1 MKDKFQNF
9 LEAEP
14 PYKKIRINSRQ
25 LEELSTI
32 EHFSIEHYCSVCGKI
47 RTFKSNGNPLKIIKN
62 DYGMVCISH
71 GGQYSYEKF
80 SSEYSNCFLLDFHCQ
95 HDCSEYHYF
104 PIRISGLEIA
114 KIGQYP
120 SYAKEEVSGKIR
132 QYKNIISDY
141 YPELTRALSAYSQNM
156 GVASFVYLRRILEH
170 LINKKYCSY
179 GYSKQIK
186 FVDKLHKVEK
196 KEKIF
201 PDEIKEVKEQIY
213 AVLSKGVHEYD
224 EENCLAMFPSV
235 LFVIERILDEELY
248 VIERKR
254 KAQEAKD
261 AIQNQLKKD
270 NNNG

>member
-1 MKDKFQNF
+1 MKNWMEQF
-9 LEAEP
+9 LLDEP
-14 PYKKIRINSRQ
+14 PYKSVKIDAAQ
-25 LEELSTI
+25 LKGICVEQ
-32 EHFSIEHYCSVCGKI
+32 HFSIEQYCGSCGKQ
-47 RTFKSNGNPLKIIKN
+47 RTFKSIHNELHSILDEYHAHCIGYN
-62 DYGMVCISH
+62 DLTFERYVRN
-71 GGQYSYEKF
+71 YE
-80 SSEYSNCFLLDFHCQ
+80 CCVVLDFQCQ
-95 HDCSEYHYF
+95 HDCKEHHYF
-104 PIRISGLEIA
+104 AIRIQNLTIQ

-120 SYAKEEVSGKIR
+120 TYAKEEVSGKIR

-196 KEKIF
+196 KDKIF

-224 EENCLAMFPSV
+224 EESCLAIFPSV

-248 VIERKR
+248 IIERKR

-261 AIQNQLKKD
+261 TIQNQLKKD
-270 NNNG
+270 YKNG